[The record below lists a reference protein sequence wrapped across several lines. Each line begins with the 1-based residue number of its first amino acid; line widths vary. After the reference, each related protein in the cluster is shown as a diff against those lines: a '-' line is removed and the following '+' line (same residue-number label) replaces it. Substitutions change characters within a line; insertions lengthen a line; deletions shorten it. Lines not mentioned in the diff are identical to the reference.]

1 MYLYIV
7 NQFTT
12 SEEKRELLKTFQS
25 LDLNKDGLL
34 SSEELL
40 IGLKKIME
48 EEEAEKEVKRIMSAI
63 DTNNSGKIDYS
74 EFVAATVNR

>member
-1 MYLYIV
+1 VYLYIV

-12 SEEKRELLKTFQS
+12 SEEKKELLKTFQS
-25 LDLNKDGLL
+25 LDLNNDGLL

-48 EEEAEKEVKRIMSAI
+48 EE
-63 DTNNSGKIDYS
+63 
-74 EFVAATVNR
+74 